1 MEIRK
6 FLGLVVD
13 LPLIAQDEMGA
24 NTSLNDVSEAVV
36 FLCLFS
42 ISRK

>member
-13 LPLIAQDEMGA
+13 LPLIAQGELGA
-24 NTSLNDVSEAVV
+24 NTSLNDMAETVV

-42 ISRK
+42 ISRR